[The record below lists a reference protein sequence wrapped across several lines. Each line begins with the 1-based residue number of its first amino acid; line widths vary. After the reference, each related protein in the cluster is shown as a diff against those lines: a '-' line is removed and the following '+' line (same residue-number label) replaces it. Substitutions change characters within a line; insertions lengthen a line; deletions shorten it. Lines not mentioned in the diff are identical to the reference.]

1 MEKNNLKRV
10 KLWLWLML
18 IINLVASVALIY
30 YSIKIIPTIVDY
42 YELGNNFVILY
53 VLSILLSRTLFQM
66 ISANYFCPNPL
77 L

>member
-66 ISANYFCPNPL
+66 ISANYFSQNPL
-77 L
+77 S